1 MSHYS
6 KMVASSISFSLLFG
20 SLASVTAYI
29 TRIVLARKLTAE
41 DFGLFF
47 AVYTFVMFLLFFR
60 DLGLVQALVKYIAEF
75 KTLQKFNLV
84 KTAIYSTVVFQLI
97 SSAILA
103 LILTAISPWLTEN
116 YFKNPLAKPILFLL
130 IIYIFTSVFFLVIKS
145 TFQGLKKMLLFSSME
160 FVKNLLVIGLIL
172 IFFKLGFTT
181 LSPAIAFALVCLIIS
196 LIYLPIMLKHF
207 NVLNVQVIDFKIVS
221 KKLLLFGI
229 PIFATALA
237 GKFIGNLDTLMLTH
251 FRSLEEVGVYNV
263 VLPTALMILLIGVI
277 FYIPASVNSTILS
290 GIGLPKT
297 VAKITF
303 IAAIANIILNI
314 IFIPRFGITAAAA
327 TTAISYFLM
336 YVQSSFELNKIIKV
350 KISFNYLLKV
360 VLALLLFYL
369 MALTIVNELNL
380 NQWLEMLI
388 SFITALFSYAI
399 FLNITNLYNLD
410 DFKNDLKYLRK

>member
-263 VLPTALMILLIGVI
+263 VLPTALMFTIIGRSISSIFLPLSTEFWISNNQKRLTESVIIILKHIFIVVGPLIIITIIFSKFFLETFFGQNYVSGTTALIILLIGVI
-277 FYIPASVNSTILS
+277 FYIPASVNSTILRL
-290 GIGLPKT
+290 LP
-297 VAKITF
+297 
-303 IAAIANIILNI
+303 
-314 IFIPRFGITAAAA
+314 R
-327 TTAISYFLM
+327 S
-336 YVQSSFELNKIIKV
+336 
-350 KISFNYLLKV
+350 LL
-360 VLALLLFYL
+360 
-369 MALTIVNELNL
+369 
-380 NQWLEMLI
+380 
-388 SFITALFSYAI
+388 
-399 FLNITNLYNLD
+399 
-410 DFKNDLKYLRK
+410 